1 MTYSDIYTVTVMA
14 ICTVTTEIM
23 NAITQ
28 QQQDNCAKDNS
39 TGTSGNYTLTHDNA
53 IMVSPVPKVNSSHL
67 SARTC
72 GECAHHCPSGRALN
86 TQICHQYIAEN

>member
-1 MTYSDIYTVTVMA
+1 
-14 ICTVTTEIM
+14 M

-28 QQQDNCAKDNS
+28 QQQDNCATGNS
-39 TGTSGNYTLTHDNA
+39 AGTSGNYTLTHDNDF
-53 IMVSPVPKVNSSHL
+53 VLSPVPKVNSSLL

-72 GECAHHCPSGRALN
+72 GECAHHCSSGRTLN

>member
-1 MTYSDIYTVTVMA
+1 MQLHNSSRITVLRV
-14 ICTVTTEIM
+14 IPL
-23 NAITQ
+23 
-28 QQQDNCAKDNS
+28 
-39 TGTSGNYTLTHDNA
+39 GTSGNYTLTHDNA
-53 IMVSPVPKVNSSHL
+53 IVVSPVPKVNSSHL